1 MKDNNM
7 NDNDDY
13 DDSEDEEDEQKK
25 NLELYLEDN
34 IDKNIERMKKRV
46 DKFDKEVKK
55 QIQLSKSG
63 VNKEK
68 HKKEAVSALKKKK
81 FYEKNLKKLE
91 DKKLSIEIKI
101 MDIDI
106 KKQKRELKQITNDFK
121 RKIAILINPDSQYAD
136 IQQQEESEDGF
147 EKLNIDMS
155 EEEVEK
161 QFNQIISLPEVKQAS
176 ENLNMFKYI
185 FQSD

>member
-1 MKDNNM
+1 M
-7 NDNDDY
+7 NLI
-13 DDSEDEEDEQKK
+13 QKIK
-25 NLELYLEDN
+25 M
-34 IDKNIERMKKRV
+34 ITKRIKV
-46 DKFDKEVKK
+46 
-55 QIQLSKSG
+55 
-63 VNKEK
+63 KEK

-91 DKKLSIEIKI
+91 DRKLTIEIKI

-121 RKIAILINPDSQYAD
+121 RKIAILINPDSQIAD
-136 IQQQEESEDGF
+136 IQKDEESEDGF

>member
-1 MKDNNM
+1 
-7 NDNDDY
+7 
-13 DDSEDEEDEQKK
+13 
-25 NLELYLEDN
+25 
-34 IDKNIERMKKRV
+34 
-46 DKFDKEVKK
+46 
-55 QIQLSKSG
+55 
-63 VNKEK
+63 
-68 HKKEAVSALKKKK
+68 
-81 FYEKNLKKLE
+81 
-91 DKKLSIEIKI
+91 

-121 RKIAILINPDSQYAD
+121 RKIAILINPDSQIAD
-136 IQQQEESEDGF
+136 IQKDEESEDGF

-161 QFNQIISLPEVKQAS
+161 QYNQIISLPEVKEAS

>member
-55 QIQLSKSG
+55 QIQLSKNG

-68 HKKEAVSALKKKK
+68 YKKEAVSALKKKK

-91 DKKLSIEIKI
+91 DRKLTIEIKI

-121 RKIAILINPDSQYAD
+121 RKIAILINPDSQIAD
-136 IQQQEESEDGF
+136 IQKDEESEDGF

-161 QFNQIISLPEVKQAS
+161 QYNQIISLPEVKEAS